1 MALESHE
8 CQKDV
13 EWGAQEMFVKAY
25 INNLKFITWNIS
37 NEAY

>member
-1 MALESHE
+1 MTLKSNE

-25 INNLKFITWNIS
+25 IDNLIFFTGNIS